1 MGGDEI
7 EIWLKMRLGYGWQWD
22 LYMVAD
28 EIVIWLAMRLRP
40 LDKIYHF
47 LVQTYHLW

>member
-1 MGGDEI
+1 
-7 EIWLKMRLGYGWQWD
+7 
-22 LYMVAD
+22 MVAD

-47 LVQTYHLW
+47 LVQTYHL